1 MNTIDMSYRDFD
13 HLELLAER
21 SYALVRILRSL
32 YDNPYAFK
40 GFSSETDLATVL
52 EMLEEWIGNITD
64 YLHQR
69 DCRFD
74 ENFEDDDADSQDE
87 E

>member
-1 MNTIDMSYRDFD
+1 MRLYGF
-13 HLELLAER
+13 E
-21 SYALVRILRSL
+21 RSL

-74 ENFEDDDADSQDE
+74 EDFEDDDADSQDE

>member
-52 EMLEEWIGNITD
+52 EMLEE
-64 YLHQR
+64 
-69 DCRFD
+69 
-74 ENFEDDDADSQDE
+74 
-87 E
+87 